1 MTRNLFK
8 KQTQMKNRKAMKE
21 TEEDRAKNITELLD
35 LHVQTGAR
43 LQRLAYL
50 ESESELYKIQN
61 KVKDKSE

>member
-1 MTRNLFK
+1 
-8 KQTQMKNRKAMKE
+8 MKNRKAMKE